1 MFPNQVENYIEYVTE
16 LLATVI
22 LLTEICCF
30 IIIIITILQ
39 NLVVHKRNI
48 EQATTDAC
56 MVCVYLHFGSGVW

>member
-48 EQATTDAC
+48 E
-56 MVCVYLHFGSGVW
+56 YY